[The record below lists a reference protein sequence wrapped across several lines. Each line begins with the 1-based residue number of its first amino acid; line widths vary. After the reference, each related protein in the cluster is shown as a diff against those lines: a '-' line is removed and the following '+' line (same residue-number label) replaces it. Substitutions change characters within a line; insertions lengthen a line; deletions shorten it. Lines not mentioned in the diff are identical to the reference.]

1 MPEGT
6 VYRTRAAHLNSD
18 DHPLYQ
24 HPFQACLRWKEGES
38 YEGQDRSGKASGPGT
53 TDEFDLINGRFF
65 RRLDMREMCIQAM
78 DFASFVKENCAR
90 HARLEP
96 VSQPTLPPS
105 ARAPPRPAAGAKTC
119 KVCTEHRG
127 VSDAPYSRID

>member
-1 MPEGT
+1 MDFVKKCMDYCEDIEPDGGGKGWCRG
-6 VYRTRAAHLNSD
+6 VAVHSSAS
-18 DHPLYQ
+18 
-24 HPFQACLRWKEGES
+24 
-38 YEGQDRSGKASGPGT
+38 SG
-53 TDEFDLINGRFF
+53 
-65 RRLDMREMCIQAM
+65 IQAM